1 MGQDTRARSNDQSDP
16 PGSLRAAGSTH
27 ADLELDSRL
36 LEAARRLS
44 AATKAVAVVL
54 FGSRAR
60 GTGHQWSD
68 WDLCVVLPDDAPAS
82 ELTPFRLR
90 PLTSDLGIPIDV
102 VTMRLGIFQSSRSKP
117 ETLSYEIARDGRLL
131 YGQVEMTP

>member
-1 MGQDTRARSNDQSDP
+1 MGQDTGARSIDRSDP
-16 PGSLRAAGSTH
+16 PGSLRAVGSTR
-27 ADLELDSRL
+27 ADLDLDPRL

-90 PLTSDLGIPIDV
+90 PVTSDIGIPIDV
-102 VTMRLGIFQSSRSKP
+102 VTVRLGIFKSSMAMP
-117 ETLSYEIARDGRLL
+117 GTLSHEIAREGRLL
-131 YGQVEMTP
+131 SGQIELAP